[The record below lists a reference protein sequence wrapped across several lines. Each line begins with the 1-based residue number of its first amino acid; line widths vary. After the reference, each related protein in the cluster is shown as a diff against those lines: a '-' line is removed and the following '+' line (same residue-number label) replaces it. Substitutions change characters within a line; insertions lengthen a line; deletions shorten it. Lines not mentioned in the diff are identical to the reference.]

1 MSMLQQLLLETPLTC
16 FKTIHSCVGLNVKM
30 KFRLPFHKN
39 VFCDQ
44 MVSVQVQKW
53 TPSRSLQGQMWISRL
68 WRLALEVE
76 MEWLKLTLS

>member
-1 MSMLQQLLLETPLTC
+1 MSILQQLLLETPLTC
-16 FKTIHSCVGLNVKM
+16 CKNIHSCVGLNVKT
-30 KFRLPFHKN
+30 KLPFHKN

-53 TPSRSLQGQMWISRL
+53 TPSCSYRGKMWISRL